1 MKALAA
7 KPRRKEQLPAET
19 VQRRFWLRALRVT
32 CLAAVVMGL
41 LAPLAN
47 STAAASGLQG
57 SVMSQNSSC
66 ASRIQ
71 FNVTATPGNG
81 QVSLSWSE
89 VHNPDLFVSYYN
101 VEDGTSPGGESG
113 TPVTHIT
120 TTSTTVPGLTN
131 GVTYYFVIDAI
142 FEQGTTPPSPQQGTT
157 LQSCE
162 VSATPTAPPASSP
175 GAPTALTAT
184 AGDSQ
189 VSLSWTAPGSDGGSQ
204 VTSYNVYDG
213 TAAGGESQTPIITV
227 TGTSATVNGLTNG
240 NTYYFVVTAVNA
252 VGEGPSSNEAQA
264 APAAAPPP
272 SQPQTSQPQTSQPQ
286 TSQPQTS
293 QPGPSQS
300 SAGPPPTRSHNPPG
314 SSVLLP
320 IILLGAGA
328 MVPAAM
334 LVARRRR
341 ARSRLPSPPEPS
353 VLVEQHVGPPG
364 QVSIQ
369 PTGSRATVTVRIEPH
384 PGAGTTMIEEAHP

>member
-1 MKALAA
+1 MKALPA
-7 KPRRKEQLPAET
+7 KPRREEQLPAET
-19 VQRRFWLRALRVT
+19 VQRRFWLRALRAT

-57 SVMSQNSSC
+57 SVVSQNSSC

-89 VHNPDLFVSYYN
+89 VQNPDLFVSYYN

-142 FEQGTTPPSPQQGTT
+142 FEQGTTPPSPQKGTT

-175 GAPTALTAT
+175 GPPTGLTAT

-213 TAAGGESQTPIITV
+213 TSAGGESQTPITTV
-227 TGTSATVNGLTNG
+227 TGTSATVNRLTNG

-252 VGEGPSSNEAQA
+252 VGEGSSSNEAQA
-264 APAAAPPP
+264 APAAVPPP
-272 SQPQTSQPQTSQPQ
+272 SQPQTSP
-286 TSQPQTS
+286 PQTS
-293 QPGPSQS
+293 QPGPSRS
-300 SAGPPPTRSHNPPG
+300 SAGPTPTGSPNPPG

-320 IILLGAGA
+320 IILLGAGV

-334 LVARRRR
+334 LVARRQR

-384 PGAGTTMIEEAHP
+384 PGTGTTMIEEAHP

>member
-1 MKALAA
+1 MKARPV
-7 KPRRKEQLPAET
+7 KPKREEQLPAET
-19 VQRRFWLRALRVT
+19 VQRRFWLRALRAT

-41 LAPLAN
+41 LAPWAN
-47 STAAASGLQG
+47 STAAASGSQV
-57 SVMSQNSSC
+57 SVGQDSSC

-89 VHNPDLFVSYYN
+89 VQIPDLFVSYYN

-113 TPVTHIT
+113 TPVTNIT

-142 FEQGTTPPSPQQGTT
+142 FEQGATASSPQQGTPLPSPQQGTT
-157 LQSCE
+157 FRSCE

-175 GAPTALTAT
+175 GAPTGLTAT

-213 TAAGGESQTPIITV
+213 TSAGGESQTPVTTV

-252 VGEGPSSNEAQA
+252 VGEGSSSNEAQA
-264 APAAAPPP
+264 APAAVPPP
-272 SQPQTSQPQTSQPQ
+272 STPQTSP
-286 TSQPQTS
+286 PQTS

-300 SAGPPPTRSHNPPG
+300 SAGPPPPGPPNPPG
-314 SSVLLP
+314 SSVLVP
-320 IILLGAGA
+320 IILLGAGV
-328 MVPAAM
+328 MVSAVM
-334 LVARRRR
+334 LAARRRR
-341 ARSRLPSPPEPS
+341 ARSRQPSPPEPS

-364 QVSIQ
+364 QVSIR

-384 PGAGTTMIEEAHP
+384 PGTGTTMIEEARP